1 MVFPTSLV
9 VVGVVAGSQ
18 TRYSTALHG
27 RAAQM
32 QESQRFFGLL
42 RVCPLV
48 LSRLTFF
55 LVLSRLTFLFVLSRL
70 TFLVLSRLTFLF
82 VLSRLPLSRL
92 NFFDPIDGMHASPTS
107 AVGLRPPFLPS
118 LCSLERSH
126 PEPRGATLPST
137 DVLSIS
143 RDTAD
148 RIRDQS

>member
-1 MVFPTSLV
+1 MAFPTSLV

-55 LVLSRLTFLFVLSRL
+55 LVLSRLTFLFVLRRL
-70 TFLVLSRLTFLF
+70 TFLVLSRLTF
-82 VLSRLPLSRL
+82 RIEPAHIE
-92 NFFDPIDGMHASPTS
+92 PAQ
-107 AVGLRPPFLPS
+107 FL
-118 LCSLERSH
+118 RSH
-126 PEPRGATLPST
+126 RWDACVSHFSCRPAA
-137 DVLSIS
+137 SIS
-143 RDTAD
+143 PQPLFTRAFTPRSAWRDSPLHGCPLHFE
-148 RIRDQS
+148 RHSRSLRDQN